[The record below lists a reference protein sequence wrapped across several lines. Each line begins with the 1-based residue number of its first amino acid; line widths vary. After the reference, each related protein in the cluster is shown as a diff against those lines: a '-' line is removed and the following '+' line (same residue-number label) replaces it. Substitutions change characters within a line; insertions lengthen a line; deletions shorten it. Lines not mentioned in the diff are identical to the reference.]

1 MNTNTMATLKE
12 KAAEY
17 DMDGYNCAECILH
30 AANEQWQLGL
40 SEADMR
46 LVSGFGAGM
55 QCGDI
60 CGALTAS
67 VCVISR
73 KIVRTKAHDCP
84 ALQPLVQQMI
94 SAFEQAAQ
102 ARTCARIRPRAFNET
117 TRCLTTVETAADIL
131 EQLMHAQEEMDALM

>member
-17 DMDGYNCAECILH
+17 YMDGYNCAECILH

-102 ARTCARIRPRAFNET
+102 ARTCARIRPRHSMRSRA
-117 TRCLTTVETAADIL
+117 V
-131 EQLMHAQEEMDALM
+131 